1 MLETLMQGLA
11 ANGPWA
17 LMAGFLLLRIL
28 KAWDGDRQQA
38 MNLLTQ
44 FQATMQ
50 KQSEALEELT
60 SAVRSL
66 RQAVDDGHREPLRVE
81 HPHPTHLG

>member
-28 KAWDGDRQQA
+28 KAWDGDRLQA
-38 MNLLTQ
+38 LSLMTQ
-44 FQATMQ
+44 FQQTMQ

-60 SAVRSL
+60 GAVRSL
-66 RQAVDDGHREPLRVE
+66 RQAVDDGRRD

>member
-38 MNLLTQ
+38 MNLMTQ
-44 FQATMQ
+44 FQVTMEE
-50 KQSEALEELT
+50 QSKALVELT

-66 RQAVDDGHREPLRVE
+66 RLAMDDKHRDVVTERE
-81 HPHPTHLG
+81 HPSHLG

>member
-17 LMAGFLLLRIL
+17 LMAGFLLIRIL

-38 MNLLTQ
+38 LKLMTEFHNS
-44 FQATMQ
+44 ME
-50 KQSEALEELT
+50 KQSEALYELT
-60 SAVRSL
+60 EAVRAL
-66 RQAVDDGHREPLRVE
+66 RKAVDDGH
-81 HPHPTHLG
+81 HPAPQHLS